1 MILMHI
7 RGVTK
12 KKNEKEGMIDLE
24 KRNNADKKRN
34 HKKAIAKPKGN
45 GMVKKL
51 AALVLCAAAGA
62 VGSAVYNYST
72 GAGSLVINTVSR
84 GDAIASSGSKTDST
98 AVAKKISASVVAITT
113 ENVQTSQSWF
123 GSQVS
128 SGAGSGVII
137 SKNGYIVTCAHVVSD
152 ATKIGVTTSDNKK
165 YVATLVGQD
174 TASDVALLKISASG
188 LTPATVADSDSIQQ
202 GQKVFAVGNPEGTF
216 ANSITSGIISAKS
229 RKISVTVS
237 GNDDESSFYGSQSNQ
252 TTMNV
257 IQTDASVSPGN
268 SGGGLFDETGCLI
281 GIVNAKSAGS
291 NTEGLGF
298 AIPEKTVMKKIS
310 SIMKNKRSGGSQ
322 NSVNGQDQVQ
332 MP

>member
-1 MILMHI
+1 MEN
-7 RGVTK
+7 K
-12 KKNEKEGMIDLE
+12 S
-24 KRNNADKKRN
+24 RNKKRN
-34 HKKAIAKPKGN
+34 TNRNINRKAAAKPKGN
-45 GMVKKL
+45 GLVKKL
-51 AALVLCAAAGA
+51 TALVLCSAAGA
-62 VGSAVYNYST
+62 MGSAVYSHFT

-84 GDAIASSGSKTDST
+84 GDNIASSDSKTDS
-98 AVAKKISASVVAITT
+98 ASVAKKISASVVAITT
-113 ENVQTSQSWF
+113 ENVQTSESWF

-128 SGAGSGVII
+128 SGAGSGVIV

-152 ATKIGVTTSDNKK
+152 ATKIGVTTSDKK
-165 YVATLVGQD
+165 TYVATLVGQD
-174 TASDVALLKISASG
+174 TDSDIALLKINATG

-202 GQKVFAVGNPEGTF
+202 GEKVYAIGNPEGTF

-229 RKISVTVS
+229 RKIAVTVS
-237 GNDDESSFYGSQSNQ
+237 GSDSNSSYGSQQTKQ

-298 AIPEKTVMKKIS
+298 AIPEKTVMKKVS
-310 SIMKNKRSGGSQ
+310 SILKNKNKTNSS
-322 NSVNGQDQVQ
+322 NSVSGQDQVQ

>member
-1 MILMHI
+1 MEN
-7 RGVTK
+7 K
-12 KKNEKEGMIDLE
+12 S
-24 KRNNADKKRN
+24 RNKKRN
-34 HKKAIAKPKGN
+34 TNRNINRKAAAKPKGN
-45 GMVKKL
+45 GLVKKL
-51 AALVLCAAAGA
+51 TALVLCSAAGA
-62 VGSAVYNYST
+62 MGSAVYSHFT

-84 GDAIASSGSKTDST
+84 GDNIASSDSKTDS
-98 AVAKKISASVVAITT
+98 ASVAKKISASVVAITT
-113 ENVQTSQSWF
+113 ENVQTSESWF

-128 SGAGSGVII
+128 SGAGSGVIV

-152 ATKIGVTTSDNKK
+152 ATKIGVTTSDKK
-165 YVATLVGQD
+165 TYVATLVGQD
-174 TASDVALLKISASG
+174 TDSDIALLKINATG

-202 GQKVFAVGNPEGTF
+202 GEKVYAIGNPEGTF

-229 RKISVTVS
+229 RKIAVTVS
-237 GNDDESSFYGSQSNQ
+237 GSDSNSSYGSQQTKQ

-281 GIVNAKSAGS
+281 GIINAKSAGS

-298 AIPEKTVMKKIS
+298 AIPEKTVMKKVS
-310 SIMKNKRSGGSQ
+310 SILKNKNKTNSS
-322 NSVNGQDQVQ
+322 NSVSGQDQVQ